1 MKKIL
6 FGIVLMLFG
15 LSSFFLAEWKIAS
28 GFFGNI
34 AIPLP
39 FIGLAVSIWGLFEK
53 DKKD

>member
-15 LSSFFLAEWKIAS
+15 ICSFFLAEWEFLA
-28 GFFGNI
+28 GLFGNI

-39 FIGLAVSIWGLFEK
+39 FIGLGVSIWGLIEK
-53 DKKD
+53 DK